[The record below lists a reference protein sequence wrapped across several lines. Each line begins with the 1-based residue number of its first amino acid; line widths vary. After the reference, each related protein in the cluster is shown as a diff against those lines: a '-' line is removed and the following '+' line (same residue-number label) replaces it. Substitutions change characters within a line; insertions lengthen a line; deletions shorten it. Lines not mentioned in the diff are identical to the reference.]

1 MRSLFLIT
9 LLIGLALNGVSY
21 ALNAASVQ
29 GGNPDNWYTE
39 VKYEAG
45 TDSGSLTA
53 EHGNTLAWDTT
64 AHDGYTVIKI
74 NAADAENVAGVVP
87 SGTDYSH
94 NLDSLGRPLKDGDVF
109 LMQIHGYHQNM
120 PTDGNVVVNQG
131 IGSEAN
137 WGNAVGDGDG
147 MGVALETDGA
157 DTSSPS
163 GYSADVYLNIQ
174 GDID

>member
-21 ALNAASVQ
+21 ALNAPSVQ
-29 GGNPDNWYTE
+29 GGGPDVWYSE

-45 TDSGSLTA
+45 TDSGAATA
-53 EHGNTLAWDTT
+53 EHGNVLAWDTT
-64 AHDGYTVIKI
+64 AHDGYTVTKV
-74 NAADAENVAGVVP
+74 NTADSEIVAGVVP

-109 LMQIHGYHQNM
+109 LMQIHGYHKNL
-120 PTDGNVVVNQG
+120 PTDGNVVAGQAL
-131 IGSEAN
+131 GSEAN
-137 WGNAVGDGDG
+137 WGNSTGDGDG

-157 DTSSPS
+157 DTGSPS
-163 GYSADVYLNIQ
+163 GTSADVFLNINA
-174 GDID
+174 GAL